1 MIYFFA
7 DDHYGVHPGKNIFEK
22 LPEELKNRITF
33 VENNWELLQSG
44 EWLKD
49 CELLILN
56 MIGTTCNLPHPDENA
71 EKVIKKIHKSKTKEI
86 TRLIKTY
93 QVPEKWL
100 SDYGYYPLPK
110 GGYVEYE
117 SDSNLRDDEK
127 IPVKEDIYTYFMREV
142 RPYVDDAWINL
153 PATKIGCDI
162 SFNKYFYKP
171 EPLRSLEENERDI
184 RILEEQS
191 QGLIQSLF
199 A

>member
-1 MIYFFA
+1 MNYNVFIDAIAKAA
-7 DDHYGVHPGKNIFEK
+7 DGANLNAKAAD
-22 LPEELKNRITF
+22 LKSIARAMS
-33 VENNWELLQSG
+33 V
-44 EWLKD
+44 
-49 CELLILN
+49 
-56 MIGTTCNLPHPDENA
+56 PDENA

-86 TRLIKTY
+86 TRLIETY
-93 QVPEKWL
+93 QIPEERL
-100 SDYGYYPLPK
+100 SDYGYYSLPK

-117 SDSNLRDDEK
+117 SDSNLKDGEK
-127 IPVKEDIYTYFMREV
+127 IPVKENIYTYFMREV

-171 EPLRSLEENERDI
+171 ESLRSLEENERDI
-184 RILEEQS
+184 RILEEQR